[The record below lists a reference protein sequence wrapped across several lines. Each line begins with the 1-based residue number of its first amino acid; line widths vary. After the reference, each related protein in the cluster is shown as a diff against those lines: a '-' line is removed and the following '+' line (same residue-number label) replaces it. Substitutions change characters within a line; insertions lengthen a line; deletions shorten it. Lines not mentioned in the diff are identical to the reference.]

1 MSRTPDHQ
9 CLHRK
14 RGAVMLALAIAVA
27 LPFGAGATTVY
38 RCGPEGNVYSQEPC
52 AGGRAVDVGDAR
64 TPEQAAH
71 PREQMRRDDA
81 LARELRQERVAQE
94 IAFANAQAALV
105 RQLAANDR
113 AVAERARAE
122 QASRQP
128 PLLVVGGLRGVRR
141 PAAPQNFAEPYQR
154 GQLVHPNAVQF
165 GNAPYQVG
173 LNASLNTRPNV
184 AGGLGSTHVAR

>member
-1 MSRTPDHQ
+1 MPAQSEPLPVRA
-9 CLHRK
+9 R
-14 RGAVMLALAIAVA
+14 ALALALVSFAT
-27 LPFGAGATTVY
+27 LPLAAGATTVY
-38 RCGPEGNVYSQEPC
+38 RCGPGGNVYSQEPC

-94 IAFANAQAALV
+94 IAFAQAQAALV
-105 RQLAANDR
+105 RQQAAYDR
-113 AVAERARAE
+113 AVAERARTE

-128 PLLVVGGLRGVRR
+128 PVVVVGGFRGVRR
-141 PAAPQNFAEPYQR
+141 PTAPQNFAEPYQQ
-154 GQLVHPNAVQF
+154 GQLTHPNAVQF

-173 LNASLNTRPNV
+173 INASLNTRPNV